1 MNRHAIRLVNIIMAF
16 SFRIGTKWCHDFPKL
31 AKESGFYF
39 NMHRSRVRV
48 DWNRISNIDI
58 DRIIRERDFHSIDD
72 NIINVIDYC
81 LESEYDVKILDP
93 NFVKLFCLAQLAVEY
108 LLYCKQYLDHSVM
121 ILKEELRSKIEE
133 NVKLKKEI
141 AALEEI
147 IKHMKEKAKE
157 RSRLIETKIGDTNGE
172 IYKCPHCPKSFIT
185 PMFVSAHIIRR
196 HAYASDLYMPVSPVH
211 EHYRSETEKLHNEI
225 KNLKERL
232 NETEKI
238 IKNESERFPEK
249 KLLIYD
255 KRQAEN
261 ENENFKCNNN
271 KSKDHSDYKGY
282 QEEIKNLRTMLFDE
296 INNLRQKEKI
306 THEHISE
313 TNVQTLINQQEKEF
327 QKLKN
332 QLLDKLTPDIESMH
346 AKLQAQE
353 NYWKSK
359 IEYLENQHQK
369 DIERLTTELK
379 LTQSTADDM
388 KAKYEAKVND
398 LERQTANQSDILIEQ
413 SKQLNSLSQEIN
425 VSQLNDKN
433 KDFENNSLRKSSPSI
448 TLNKPNEILK
458 MPNESALKQNGTDKK
473 PEQIVIENNIIDTT
487 ITSSLSSKVFPLT
500 TENDCIKNISSSRNK
515 YTIHENE
522 RNIKKKDIKNT
533 NSTISDHVKIHIEKD
548 LEYYSSSNVSD
559 SEMPEKE
566 NSYKHSK
573 YNRSTIKAV
582 ESDTGKLQDVDKSIY
597 NEFLDTKISER
608 SETNLSSAT
617 NSESFISDSSTEESV
632 AIHNNS
638 SLHKYKTHLSKNI
651 TGHNLFYKRLQTS
664 LIETFEQKL
673 KDLGI
678 DPEWQGIPKATFKQ
692 KMDILKHHH
701 KLATKK
707 SPKYHQI
714 KLKIIKE
721 VLNKISKKKKITEDV
736 KQLQKSPVNRPITNV
751 KSMVVKEFNVL
762 QDSDYYISTPQAIKS
777 NKFHSTPENKDSV
790 KNIIDNELI
799 PTKVAKLTNFKSIE
813 KLIQFSPNSKSVENV
828 QHTNSQ
834 ELSIRRD
841 SLNKIKSLF
850 SSETVKIIP
859 NDKDVSSNKSIGN
872 DNTDHSNMQ
881 RDLQNIFIS
890 PKHNKSVLKSTTGS
904 TGSLTKKKVIFDL
917 TNNEDEVSSSNDDT
931 EKEELNESNYKT
943 LSITDEKEHLSQ
955 PEDYKSSNNIVL
967 RTTQSDKIAELSK
980 KLEAQLNMVRQKPI
994 GSIET
999 IFSSTY
1005 MQNRENQN
1013 KSNEQ
1018 INATSI
1024 SSVLVNPLQTSIS
1037 NTKRTSNSLPQ
1048 PAPRNFID
1056 KTSEILHAE
1065 SVSEISDLESD
1076 IDQIL
1081 KQVLHSSTINVRIKI
1096 KKYGHLS
1103 LLLRELLI
1111 ERGGSMKEYNHE

>member
-1 MNRHAIRLVNIIMAF
+1 MAF

-141 AALEEI
+141 TALEEVV
-147 IKHMKEKAKE
+147 KHMKEKAKE
-157 RSRLIETKIGDTNGE
+157 RSRLIETKIGDSNGE

-196 HAYASDLYMPVSPVH
+196 HAYVSDLYMPASPVH

-232 NETEKI
+232 NETEKV

-249 KLLIYD
+249 KLLSYD

-261 ENENFKCNNN
+261 ENESCKYDN

-296 INNLRQKEKI
+296 INNLRQKERT

-369 DIERLTTELK
+369 DIEKLTTELK
-379 LTQSTADDM
+379 LTQSTADNM
-388 KAKYEAKVND
+388 KAKYETKVND
-398 LERQTANQSDILIEQ
+398 LERQTANQSNILIEQ
-413 SKQLNSLSQEIN
+413 SKQLHSLSQEIN

-458 MPNESALKQNGTDKK
+458 MPNESALKQNGIDRKT
-473 PEQIVIENNIIDTT
+473 EQIVIGNNIMDTT
-487 ITSSLSSKVFPLT
+487 INSSLSSKVFPLT
-500 TENDCIKNISSSRNK
+500 TENDCIKNISNSRNK
-515 YTIHENE
+515 STIHENE
-522 RNIKKKDIKNT
+522 RNIKQKDMKNA
-533 NSTISDHVKIHIEKD
+533 NNAISDHIKIHVDKD

-573 YNRSTIKAV
+573 YNRSTVKTV
-582 ESDTGKLQDVDKSIY
+582 EPGISKLQDVFNKSIC
-597 NEFLDTKISER
+597 NEFLNTKISEH

-632 AIHNNS
+632 TAIHNNS
-638 SLHKYKTHLSKNI
+638 PLHKYKTHLSKDI
-651 TGHNLFYKRLQTS
+651 TGHNSFYKRLQTS
-664 LIETFEQKL
+664 LIEAFEQKL

-721 VLNKISKKKKITEDV
+721 VLNKISKKRKITEDV
-736 KQLQKSPVNRPITNV
+736 KQLQTSLVNRPITNV
-751 KSMVVKEFNVL
+751 KSMMVKEFSDSL
-762 QDSDYYISTPQAIKS
+762 QDSDYHISTPQAIRS

-799 PTKVAKLTNFKSIE
+799 PTRAAKIANFKSIE
-813 KLIQFSPNSKSVENV
+813 KLIQFPPNSKSVENL
-828 QHTNSQ
+828 QHTNPQ

-859 NDKDVSSNKSIGN
+859 NDKDVSSNKSIEN

-881 RDLQNIFIS
+881 RDLQNIFVS

-917 TNNEDEVSSSNDDT
+917 TNNEDEESSCDDT
-931 EKEELNESNYKT
+931 EKDKLNANNYKT
-943 LSITDEKEHLSQ
+943 LSITDEKEYLSQ

-1005 MQNRENQN
+1005 MQNKENQN
-1013 KSNEQ
+1013 NNNEQ
-1018 INATSI
+1018 VNATSI
-1024 SSVLVNPLQTSIS
+1024 NSLLVNPFQASIS
-1037 NTKRTSNSLPQ
+1037 NSKRTNDSLPQ

-1056 KTSEILHAE
+1056 KESEILHAE
-1065 SVSEISDLESD
+1065 SVSEMSDLESD

-1081 KQVLHSSTINVRIKI
+1081 RL
-1096 KKYGHLS
+1096 
-1103 LLLRELLI
+1103 E
-1111 ERGGSMKEYNHE
+1111 